1 MIDPAPAYSLKG
13 PSLPFLTEH
22 DNSNLD
28 PLDEDL
34 DHYM

>member
-1 MIDPAPAYSLKG
+1 LKG
-13 PSLPFLTEH
+13 PSVPFLTEQ